1 MRTHAQIVEAL
12 MQRPGVR
19 AEVERISRE
28 ESDLLDSLLKA
39 RQDAGLSQ
47 ADVAERMGT
56 HAPAIA
62 RLERAL
68 ATESISRRWPR
79 CANTSKPA
87 ANGWCFKWPE
97 TQRLVGCVSEP
108 AACPAQPCAYAFL
121 GIRQGNISRTGSDTK
136 QGFYCTLPR
145 RLLGLNQPH
154 KNTHLSGFRQSEKS
168 TAPKMFTRSTEGDL
182 ARPGA
187 LAMHKVSTC
196 PPKTRS
202 Y

>member
-19 AEVERISRE
+19 IEVERISRE

-68 ATESISRRWPR
+68 ATGKHSPSVATLRKYVKA
-79 CANTSKPA
+79 CGK
-87 ANGWCFKWPE
+87 
-97 TQRLVGCVSEP
+97 RLVLQV
-108 AACPAQPCAYAFL
+108 A
-121 GIRQGNISRTGSDTK
+121 
-136 QGFYCTLPR
+136 
-145 RLLGLNQPH
+145 
-154 KNTHLSGFRQSEKS
+154 
-168 TAPKMFTRSTEGDL
+168 
-182 ARPGA
+182 
-187 LAMHKVSTC
+187 
-196 PPKTRS
+196 
-202 Y
+202 